1 MNLLNKKD
9 FADHRKRSPAWVTK
23 MLAAGMP
30 VEPTGLIDVEKAERW
45 LAQRERNV
53 QMRIPANTEQT
64 GSSQAPR
71 VAPEIPAMPQSAGGL
86 STQLLSAKVK
96 REQAQAALT
105 LVKVGERRGELGN
118 IADGRAESRRAA
130 ETFRNTLI
138 DAARADAIAVAGKFG
153 LDQGEVQVFMLSLVR
168 ERLRRMSADAR
179 SEYERIEAA
188 GA

>member
-1 MNLLNKKD
+1 MDLLSKKD
-9 FADHRKRSPAWVTK
+9 FADHRRRSPAWVTK
-23 MLAAGMP
+23 MLANGMP
-30 VEPTGLIDVEKAERW
+30 VEPTGLIDVQKAESW

-53 QMRIPANTEQT
+53 QMRIPADTEQPT
-64 GSSQAPR
+64 SFSRPETVGGSPGA
-71 VAPEIPAMPQSAGGL
+71 L
-86 STQLLSAKVK
+86 SSKLLSAKVQQT
-96 REQAQAALT
+96 QAQAAFT
-105 LVKVGERRGELGN
+105 LVKLGERRGELGN
-118 IADGRAESRRAA
+118 IAEGRAESRRAA

-138 DAARADAIAVAGKFG
+138 DAARADAIAIAGKFG

>member
-1 MNLLNKKD
+1 MV
-9 FADHRKRSPAWVTK
+9 VTK
-23 MLAAGMP
+23 SELAGILGVSKGRISQLIGEGLP
-30 VEPTGLIDVEKAERW
+30 VEPTGMVDVDKARAWRER
-45 LAQRERNV
+45 RDRNV
-53 QMRIPANTEQT
+53 QMRIPANTEQP
-64 GSSQAPR
+64 GSSEAPR
-71 VAPEIPAMPQSAGGL
+71 VAPEISAMPQSAGGL